1 MILKIIRD
9 RKSIMNTF
17 FRKDR
22 SRGTK
27 LAGLILCM
35 SLLCV
40 LFSQC
45 VSVVHADDWE
55 IEEGNT
61 QNTQLTSE
69 LIGYKDGFSATLYDN
84 SNGLPTSEANDI
96 VQSDDGFLW
105 IGSYAGL
112 VRYDGN
118 TFERMDSTSGITSVK
133 CLHNDSKGR
142 LWIGTNE
149 SGLFLMKDDYLR
161 QWKPADGLG
170 SASVRAITED
180 KEGRIQL
187 RWCPSHQSYRRIET

>member
-84 SNGLPTSEANDI
+84 SN
-96 VQSDDGFLW
+96 
-105 IGSYAGL
+105 Y
-112 VRYDGN
+112 
-118 TFERMDSTSGITSVK
+118 
-133 CLHNDSKGR
+133 
-142 LWIGTNE
+142 
-149 SGLFLMKDDYLR
+149 
-161 QWKPADGLG
+161 G
-170 SASVRAITED
+170 SAAMRVWSAMTATHS
-180 KEGRIQL
+180 KEWI
-187 RWCPSHQSYRRIET
+187 PHPASPA